1 MMRYKINKTQYNLI
15 TEETLGIDIFL
26 SQIKDNFNLDDT
38 QIEKINKFIENS
50 ECQKITVEPL
60 KMGRG
65 VSLDDRV
72 ILNSTIFNNNL
83 PNFLFIL
90 FHEIAHQYQFK
101 KYGAEKMY
109 ECYLGNVTLMESAIF
124 MKKIEMVAD
133 EFAKRKL
140 REFVK
145 FGIIKAN
152 EAKFEGFYK
161 NVPSEH
167 FVGLISQVR
176 TMLKNENITNPKE
189 ISELF
194 YNWVK
199 KDM

>member
-60 KMGRG
+60 KMGMG

-109 ECYLGNVTLMESAIF
+109 ECYLGNVSLMDSAIF

-140 REFVK
+140 RE
-145 FGIIKAN
+145 
-152 EAKFEGFYK
+152 
-161 NVPSEH
+161 
-167 FVGLISQVR
+167 L
-176 TMLKNENITNPKE
+176 L
-189 ISELF
+189 
-194 YNWVK
+194 
-199 KDM
+199 

>member
-1 MMRYKINKTQYNLI
+1 M
-15 TEETLGIDIFL
+15 D
-26 SQIKDNFNLDDT
+26 
-38 QIEKINKFIENS
+38 
-50 ECQKITVEPL
+50 
-60 KMGRG
+60 
-65 VSLDDRV
+65 
-72 ILNSTIFNNNL
+72 
-83 PNFLFIL
+83 
-90 FHEIAHQYQFK
+90 
-101 KYGAEKMY
+101 
-109 ECYLGNVTLMESAIF
+109 SAIF

-145 FGIIKAN
+145 FGIIKPN
-152 EAKFEGFYK
+152 EANFEGFYK